1 MARRKKIKTIS
12 IRSMADLVEL
22 VNSNTYAID
31 KALLNLSRK
40 NRRMGIIGV
49 FAAVI
54 AVSAVSECRRLDDEL
69 YRLKIRLDK
78 LEYKGE

>member
-22 VNSNTYAID
+22 VNNNTYAID

-49 FAAVI
+49 FAVVI
-54 AVSAVSECRRLDDEL
+54 AASAVSECRRLDDEL